1 MRLAR
6 LVDRGDRTNAGSLVQ
21 RLMSQEIFQRA
32 ALEAA
37 RGFDSRASALAT
49 ATGFRDRHQQHRR
62 RQKSPVVLREI

>member
-1 MRLAR
+1 
-6 LVDRGDRTNAGSLVQ
+6 
-21 RLMSQEIFQRA
+21 MSQEIFQRA

-62 RQKSPVVLREI
+62 RQKSPVVL